1 MAQLPELP
9 ELPEELRSI
18 SLTELKKE
26 KLAQATELKRQV
38 LGALKDQEPIPNSL
52 AAREATRTAS
62 IIDGNR
68 RFRERQGRIDEAN
81 ANSVVSKLGLD
92 HEGYPG
98 MVINQLASFA
108 KDAAAL
114 GGNVLQ
120 APLDAYAFAE
130 EASVDAAAKEAY
142 GRYRTNQATDA
153 DMDLL
158 SQREMTF
165 GSAQMPAREG
175 AANLDRLERALKA
188 RGFSEKIDQLS
199 NWDSL
204 AGMGETEERTNSLM
218 RRATQDGTVTAVKG
232 AVSVPEMA
240 VGLADIVSG
249 GHAGKT
255 LEEAGFRPEEAR
267 EFLDTLKTWEQRYAD
282 ENVGQAEG
290 FWDTMEEIAANPS
303 VVPHAVGES
312 IPSML
317 AGGLFG
323 RGLQALGAGSKVAAA
338 AGEGLVMAGSAAE
351 GIRQQTADGL
361 LSLKQTAAAGG
372 TGVMG
377 SLVNRLS
384 GGLANKA
391 GLGDVDEALVKG
403 ALGTSTKPVVPRTV
417 GAAGLEGGEEA
428 VQSSGEQVLQNL
440 ALDRPYDEGVGNAAA
455 MGLVTG
461 TAMGSVMGGASREQ
475 KEALARYDDAQK
487 AADKAAET
495 GDVEALVN
503 PESATYNPV
512 LGARALMRHIEKA
525 DLAPEQ
531 KEAKSQELVSLVGD
545 MQASLD
551 KKKATLA
558 EYAPERVQE
567 MQAELDQ
574 RKTELAAVDPADTE
588 TVAEYTQY
596 ITALEKR
603 VAVRSDADSRKRAK
617 TAVETLETQLET
629 ARKFEQRVTG
639 KVAETAQATIKQAI
653 ETPDTV
659 EPTVLEKAVAESFTL
674 SMRNPE
680 ALTDSTLDYLINSPS
695 IKLDDA
701 QRKHLRFLSASR
713 VAENQLKDFG
723 AVSDEI
729 RLGSDKNKGMKQ
741 YRSWITSALN
751 ATTPDEVTARREIKD
766 LQNFAASHIKKVTAL
781 KSALDAIQKKGGS
794 VQVVPDA
801 EGNWGPVTQPLSMKA
816 MKEAGG
822 FTVTRASAG
831 RINEVRKEAA
841 ALKSLLNEMKSL
853 YKLRTSSVKQAPAVV
868 APTEP
873 VTVAETPRQEIA
885 KPVAEPAQATVA
897 EAPQEIP
904 QPTSEPVQD
913 PASVAEEV
921 EANVP
926 ANFVEQAAR
935 VSDLDAR
942 ERLLEGQKLLDA
954 NPQELDDD
962 GETAAENLYT
972 DMFNENSIREAFAP
986 VRARIARLASP
997 EFVQRMDAKIDELA
1011 ADQDLAAEEAAGI
1024 LQWMEGLADKQD
1036 DVQPDLFE
1044 EAVVD
1049 GRLKLFAEASGKPF
1063 EAANYLTQNRVAE
1076 DFEQVRHA
1084 KKPLTSVTDFM
1095 SKIKSG
1101 KAKFQSFIDSDLTD
1115 EQHGLLNRFVVA
1127 AEAWQDTLQG
1137 QLKRMKNKE
1146 GKILTESFAYDFMQ
1160 FLHDDDLNLE
1170 ENIATA
1176 LSVSAYGWIL
1186 EASGKPRLDN
1196 EEAVNAKIG
1205 RKQDLA
1211 VPPALMRL
1219 LSDVGTTRNLV
1230 VNRLGDMAIQA
1241 LGLRLKKDAPSDSH
1255 DRLRIALGAHTLAML
1270 EEQGIVEASTVSD
1283 KAVVDASRDKR
1294 EYNAGNHVFIRLV
1307 TKNGELNQQAQS
1319 IVESARQTEG
1329 AFNKVF
1335 GVESAVQFPA
1345 LTAPKMRPET
1355 HVKGLQKTPD
1365 LQWKILKK
1373 VAKRTSYLRA
1383 DSMQVVT
1390 LLNPEVFE
1398 QVAGVVLVDETKV
1411 HKAHRKSQEA
1421 KNDGLR
1427 REIAHL
1433 MEFFQQISKLDAS
1446 LDVPFHLTPTT
1457 SNNQRVM
1464 LKENGINPQTSKV
1477 HRFVTRM
1484 GGWVSNVS
1492 MGKGAGDTSLINF
1505 QLRVMEGLGIKSD
1518 EQSDE
1523 ATLAKWESIENDPT
1537 YRAAAQAIRDLIWN
1551 ETVTPESQEA
1561 ILAGVL
1567 KGKEKMH
1574 SFDALLGL
1582 ADYLQAKE
1590 SGKQVFTSHMMGEV
1604 DGKTNGPMLSLWL
1617 LGAMTQNLAPKGGFM
1632 LKSMDEKGFGAW
1644 KALGNLDLYQTLAS
1658 DMTFSMQEI
1667 TKEWSDRD
1675 YSIGLGGIDALYRF
1689 TGVLR
1694 AEDGS
1699 VSKDARNLVKTP
1711 LTGLMY
1717 GSSVFTALD
1726 AMAEETL
1733 DRVYARM
1740 ESLAA
1745 KKNKTPDSMEQIVR
1759 DINALLTLGMS
1770 KGKKMSS
1777 KQKYFLESQLL
1788 PETMTLEQGMEWEFS
1803 DKQASL
1809 FKGAFQVS
1817 LGKATRVSLQENLGD
1832 FMAARTQI
1840 NNTLQA
1846 AYAIYDQ
1853 MYALERGRYEEE
1865 LMDAG
1870 LMAFK
1875 RNKDEVRVP
1884 LHDLTAEQ
1892 TKVLRERVKAFE
1904 PRLHTASSQ
1913 TGSTEGA
1920 VFATQSER
1928 HLNSDPRYS
1937 SQIAFNGRPRMQVR
1951 AMTEM
1956 MKDPGVS
1963 GMAKSVQSTDSFI
1976 AMSSYAQVEALNV
1989 HDALGLAL
1997 KDMVKGANSLNKH
2010 TFEALLNYSIP
2021 EQTYQALERTV
2032 LALAER
2038 IETEGDAFD
2047 MDALRQIHVQIE
2059 KAFDK
2064 DVEGVP
2070 FDRLIPHV
2078 LDAAKYGA
2086 YAADQAKLNLLM
2098 EVDTLDQYTLEKG
2111 VYRVTDKDREA
2122 IEAKLKTLQP
2132 VLSAEV
2138 QAAAELLAEKAK
2150 GMQPGKA
2157 AEAQE
2162 EVVEE
2167 DDTQEL
2173 SPLEAALKAKP
2184 VMPAKEVFGLVEQAL
2199 LATPAGRVQNLNRKL
2214 LKMLANTVDA
2224 GLEIRYVTPNTP
2236 KSELKGEDVDNSL
2249 GWFTTEG
2256 GTPTIY
2262 LRSTDSQVGN
2272 LTPELVL
2279 HELVHGALA
2288 QTIEAELA
2296 ARTANPEHESEALD
2310 LIDDLELLRVQA
2322 EAFIAKDAQLQQNYA
2337 PAIENVHELISWGM
2351 TNQGFQRDV
2360 LNKMT
2365 FESQRKGPNGLIKA
2379 MRKFIDSVVGILFN
2393 GSSKT
2398 EKEQA
2403 ASALTALIT
2412 NTSGLFYE
2420 AGVTR
2425 NQQAGLTLRQ
2435 RATSQAAMD
2444 TLQVFDS
2451 LAQANKPMSQDQ
2463 TARLQALVSGV
2474 MSRLQ
2479 GPFGVLKAQMQST
2492 QATDPIAQIMQ
2503 AKVLGI
2509 LPFSADTAT
2518 AGIGLNEQETFALEL
2533 AQLTFQETLDSAEAQ
2548 GTRKQLVRL
2557 YEEARRNPNIRTA
2570 LNTQQWDHV
2579 FNSKGQGSE
2588 YLARFAALAMVWEP
2602 LHDQMS
2608 FETDKDTRKVSQMK
2622 LGERIQ
2628 WLWEQLLDALQHRL
2642 FKVYSGQQ
2650 ADEKLS
2656 VLARRLVD
2664 LEYRKQNRRTG
2675 PVGAA
2680 REQLEDALDGVS
2692 TKAKQQVLRV
2702 LESPMLDQH
2711 KNAFV
2716 RAASSIAAASVDD
2729 QVGQL
2734 VDAGKV
2740 LRDRLYQGKL
2750 GLMAGVIN
2758 EMREGNK
2765 VADLLLL
2772 STKFLETVRMK
2783 IKTDFAKM
2791 SLDSFAE
2798 NGEYL
2803 TQRMKDAVT
2812 KVALRTDMQSLLGPF
2827 DSAGLLDLMTDKAA
2841 RDKAIAQYEAQLS
2854 GPFKDAY
2861 IQGVKQ
2867 LAYRMAVKVKGY
2879 NTQQNAL
2886 GIALRLNTPDSTK
2899 VSLEEGREIAKV
2911 LDPLVSL
2918 YALEYTDANQR
2929 MQAAQVMR
2937 KELERDDKGNGIE
2950 VILKL
2955 HRHMQKESAEK
2966 LFKDSELLMM
2976 KGYLPEVYNPHTEI
2990 ITAPASEVARM
3001 VAQGYEVVGPLE
3013 QDDTDVVLKD
3023 LVLLRLTDRGLPNR
3037 QTGVVT
3043 YTGQHHKGTEVHAP
3057 LYSRNG
3063 YVDKHAARINRAI
3076 TRAVQAQ
3083 PIDPNYDPRKDSKV
3097 YMAPVINA
3105 VGEAA
3110 GYRYLMS
3117 EQMKD
3122 QLLERNNSF
3131 DLLLGA
3137 LESNIF
3143 DKSNVTQQNRKAFE
3157 ALKDQYDQEYTKN
3170 PDAYITFGPDSKDA
3184 SIRET
3189 WRILPPASKQALRDV
3204 WGSDN
3209 LMVRN
3214 DIYDQ
3219 TFGYSAYSL
3228 SKIMELDEAQR
3239 NFSEDMFFKMT
3250 DLMVRWQLKREG
3262 HTGVDLEDRAK
3273 RAALMIRR
3281 GEDRWMEV
3289 IRVVKDIL
3297 VVKTGM
3303 TLLWNVVSNYTQ
3315 LWLSGVPVV
3324 DIAKNSWV
3332 ALQGVLDYRKDESEL
3347 SALQAQLASGAVVGD
3362 VREMQQKILRLE
3374 NTLAKSPVRSLIEAG
3389 LLSSIVEDV
3398 DTADSDYSYKSR
3410 WVKSLEQHAD
3420 RVPDALKSVAKV
3432 AFVTHDTALYRVLSQ
3447 GTQVSDFVARYTLYQ
3462 QLISR
3467 KKNPL
3472 SHEDA
3477 VLKVSRAFVNYDKPS
3492 HQLLDYANRMGLVY
3506 FTKYYLRIQ
3515 HVIMDL
3521 MKENPARALM
3531 LLAFDGY
3538 LDGAQTLIDSAAVNQ
3553 FGNPLDIGAFKML
3566 DAWDETL
3573 PIQAISSLIK

>member
-1 MAQLPELP
+1 MTQLPEVS
-9 ELPEELRSI
+9 ESNEELA
-18 SLTELKKE
+18 LTELKKQR
-26 KLAQATELKRQV
+26 LAEASELKRQV
-38 LGALKDQEPIPNSL
+38 LGALKQKEPGPDTLQGRDAARRNAIIEGSDRYWAKQKRIDTANDNSL
-52 AAREATRTAS
+52 V
-62 IIDGNR
+62 G
-68 RFRERQGRIDEAN
+68 
-81 ANSVVSKLGLD
+81 KLGLD
-92 HEGYPG
+92 NDSYPG
-98 MVINQLASFA
+98 VVVDQLAAFA
-108 KDAAAL
+108 KEAAAR
-114 GGNVLQ
+114 GGAVIS
-120 APLDAYAFAE
+120 APLDAYASAE
-130 EASVDAAAKEAY
+130 ESVVSDEAKQAFA
-142 GRYRTNQATDA
+142 RLRNNQASDA
-153 DMDLL
+153 DRALLAEENWVPGSGMDQ
-158 SQREMTF
+158 S
-165 GSAQMPAREG
+165 
-175 AANLDRLERALKA
+175 NLARLERALKV
-188 RGFSEKIDQLS
+188 RGVTAKIDDLS

-204 AGMGETEERTNSLM
+204 VSMGQTEERTNSVAQ
-218 RRATQDGTVTAVKG
+218 RVAQDGAITAVKG
-232 AVSVPEMA
+232 AIRVPEMA

-249 GHAGKT
+249 GHAGKK

-267 EFLDTLKTWEQRYAD
+267 EFLDSLKTWEQQYAD
-282 ENVGQAEG
+282 QNVGQAEG

-312 IPSML
+312 LPAMF
-317 AGGLFG
+317 AGGLMG

-351 GIRQQTADGL
+351 GIRQQTEDGL
-361 LSLKQTAAAGG
+361 LSLKQAAAAGG

-377 SLVNRLS
+377 SLVNRL
-384 GGLANKA
+384 GRGLADRA
-391 GLGDVDEALVKG
+391 GLGDIDEALVRG
-403 ALGTSTKPVVPRTV
+403 SLGTSTKPVVPRTG
-417 GAAGLEGGEEA
+417 GAAGIEGGEELL
-428 VQSSGEQVLQNL
+428 QSSGEQVLQNY
-440 ALDRPYDEGVGNAAA
+440 ALDRPLDQGVGNAAA

-461 TAMGSVMGGASREQ
+461 AAMGSVMGGASREQ

-487 AADKAAET
+487 ASDKAAET
-495 GDVEALVN
+495 GDVQALVN
-503 PESATYNPV
+503 PESPVYNPV

-525 DLAPEQ
+525 DLSPEQ
-531 KEAKSQELVSLVGD
+531 KEAKSQELVSLVGG

-558 EYAPERVQE
+558 EYAPERVQA
-567 MQAELDQ
+567 MQTELDQ
-574 RKTELAAVDPADTE
+574 RKAELASVDPSDVE
-588 TVAEYTQY
+588 TTNEYNEY

-603 VAVRSDADSRKRAK
+603 IAVRSDEGSRKRAEN
-617 TAVETLETQLET
+617 AVEVLKNQLET
-629 ARKFEQRVTG
+629 ARKYEERVTG

-659 EPTVLEKAVAESFTL
+659 EPAVLEKAVAESFTL

-695 IKLDDA
+695 IQLDDA

-781 KSALDAIQKKGGS
+781 KSALDSIQKKGGS
-794 VQVVPDA
+794 VQVVPYED
-801 EGNWGPVTQPLSMKA
+801 GSWGPAKQPLSMQA
-816 MKEAGG
+816 MKDVAG

-831 RINEVRKEAA
+831 RINEIRKEAA
-841 ALKSLLNEMKSL
+841 ALKSLLTEMKSL
-853 YKLRTSSVKQAPAVV
+853 YKLRIPSANAVPAAAVEPAP
-868 APTEP
+868 
-873 VTVAETPRQEIA
+873 VAETPRQKSV
-885 KPVAEPAQATVA
+885 KPVEAPVA

-913 PASVAEEV
+913 PAPVAEEV
-921 EANVP
+921 EAAVP
-926 ANFVEQAAR
+926 ASFVEQAAR

-942 ERLLEGQKLLDA
+942 ERLLEGQKLLDS
-954 NPQELDDD
+954 NTEELDDA

-997 EFVQRMDAKIDELA
+997 EFVQRMDAKINELA
-1011 ADQDLAAEEAAGI
+1011 TDQELAAEEAADI
-1024 LQWMEGLADKQD
+1024 LRWMEGLADKQD
-1036 DVQPDLFE
+1036 EVQPDLFD

-1049 GRLKLFAEASGKPF
+1049 GRLKLFAQASGKPF
-1063 EAANYLTQNRVAE
+1063 EAAQYLKQNRVAE

-1084 KKPLTSVTDFM
+1084 KKPLTSVTNFM

-1101 KAKFQSFIDSDLTD
+1101 KVKFQSFIEGTLTD
-1115 EQHGLLNRFVVA
+1115 EQHGLLNRFVKA
-1127 AEAWQDTLQG
+1127 ASDWQPTFQG

-1146 GKILTESFAYDFMQ
+1146 GDILTESFAYDFMQ

-1170 ENIATA
+1170 ENISTA
-1176 LSVSAYGWIL
+1176 MSVSAYGWIL
-1186 EASGKPRLDN
+1186 EAAGKPRLDN

-1219 LSDVGTTRNLV
+1219 LADVGTTRNLV
-1230 VNRLGDMAIQA
+1230 VNRLGDMAIQT

-1255 DRLRIALGAHTLAML
+1255 DRLRIALGGHILAML
-1270 EEQGIVEASTVSD
+1270 EEQGIVEASTVTD
-1283 KAVVDASRDKR
+1283 KAVVEASRDKR

-1335 GVESAVQFPA
+1335 GIESAVQFPA

-1373 VAKRTSYLRA
+1373 VSKRTTYLRA

-1390 LLNPEVFE
+1390 QLNPEIFE
-1398 QVAGVVLVDETKV
+1398 QIAGVVKVDETKV
-1411 HKAHRKSQEA
+1411 HKAHRKGQEA

-1427 REIAHL
+1427 REIANL
-1433 MEFFQQISKLDAS
+1433 MEYFQQISKIDAS

-1505 QLRVMEGLGIKSD
+1505 QLRVMEGLGVKSD

-1523 ATLAKWESIENDPT
+1523 ATLAKWDSIENDPT
-1537 YRAAAQAIRDLIWN
+1537 YRAAAQAINDLIWK
-1551 ETVTPESQEA
+1551 ERVTPESQEA

-1574 SFDALLGL
+1574 SFDALIGL

-1590 SGKQVFTSHMMGEV
+1590 TGKQVFTSHMMGEV

-1617 LGAMTQNLAPKGGFM
+1617 LGAMTQHLAPKGGFM
-1632 LKSMDEKGFGAW
+1632 LKSMDEKSFGAW
-1644 KALGNLDLYQTLAS
+1644 KAMGNLDLYQTLAS

-1667 TKEWSDRD
+1667 TEGWALRD
-1675 YSIGLGGIDALYRF
+1675 YSIGLEGIDALYRF

-1745 KKNKTPDSMEQIVR
+1745 KKNKSPDSMEQIVR
-1759 DINALLTLGMS
+1759 DINAMLTLGMS
-1770 KGKKMSS
+1770 KGKKLSS
-1777 KQKYFLESQLL
+1777 KQKHFLESQLL

-1809 FKGAFQVS
+1809 FKEAFQAS

-1832 FMAARTQI
+1832 FMAARTLI

-1853 MYALERGRYEEE
+1853 MYALERRRYEEE

-1875 RNKDEVRVP
+1875 RNKDEVLVP

-1892 TKVLRERVKAFE
+1892 NNVLRERVKAFE

-1913 TGSTEGA
+1913 SGSIEGA

-2021 EQTYQALERTV
+2021 EQTYLALERTA

-2038 IETEGDAFD
+2038 IETEGEAFD
-2047 MDALRQIHVQIE
+2047 LDALRQVHLQIKE
-2059 KAFDK
+2059 SFGKE
-2064 DVEGVP
+2064 VEGLP
-2070 FDRLIPHV
+2070 FDRLIAHA
-2078 LDAAKYGA
+2078 LDAAKYAA
-2086 YAADQAKLNLLM
+2086 YSADNAKLNLLM
-2098 EVDTLDQYTLEKG
+2098 EVDTVDQYTLEKG

-2150 GMQPGKA
+2150 GLQPAKA
-2157 AEAQE
+2157 AEAQQE
-2162 EVVEE
+2162 TVEE

-2214 LKMLANTVDA
+2214 LKLLANTVDA

-2262 LRSTDSQVGN
+2262 LRSSDSLVGN

-2296 ARTANPEHESEALD
+2296 ARKANPEHESEALD

-2351 TNQGFQRDV
+2351 TNQGFMRDV
-2360 LNKMT
+2360 LNVMT
-2365 FESQRKGPNGLIKA
+2365 FESQRKESSGLIKA
-2379 MRKFIDSVVGILFN
+2379 MRKFINSVVGILFE
-2393 GSSKT
+2393 GSTKT

-2425 NQQAGLTLRQ
+2425 NQQTGLTLRQ
-2435 RATSQAAMD
+2435 RATSQTAMD

-2451 LAQANKPMSQDQ
+2451 LAQASKPMSQDQ

-2474 MSRLQ
+2474 MARLQ

-2492 QATDPIAQIMQ
+2492 QATDPLTQMMQ

-2509 LPFSADTAT
+2509 LPFSAGTAT
-2518 AGIGLNEQETFALEL
+2518 AGIDLNEQETFALEL
-2533 AQLTFQETLDSAEAQ
+2533 AQLTFQETLDSEFAQ

-2628 WLWEQLLDALQHRL
+2628 WIWNQLLNVLQHRL
-2642 FKVYSGQQ
+2642 FQVYAGQR

-2729 QVGQL
+2729 RLGQII
-2734 VDAGKV
+2734 DAGKV
-2740 LRDRLYQGKL
+2740 LRDRMYQGKL

-2772 STKFLETVRMK
+2772 STKYLETVRMK

-2791 SLDSFAE
+2791 SLNSFAE

-2803 TQRMKDAVT
+2803 TQKMKDAVT

-2827 DSAGLLDLMTDKAA
+2827 DSAGLPDLMTDKAA

-2861 IQGVKQ
+2861 IQGAKQ

-2886 GIALRLNTPDSTK
+2886 GIALRLNTPDATK
-2899 VSLEEGREIAKV
+2899 ITLEEGREIAKT

-2918 YALEYTDANQR
+2918 YALEYTDDTQR

-2937 KELERDDKGNGIE
+2937 KELERDDSGNGIE

-2990 ITAPASEVARM
+2990 ITAPASEVERM
-3001 VAQGYEVVGPLE
+3001 KAQGYEVVGPLE
-3013 QDDTDVVLKD
+3013 QDDTDIVLKD

-3063 YVDKHAARINRAI
+3063 YANKHAARINRAI

-3083 PIDPNYDPRKDSKV
+3083 PVDPNYDPRKDDKV
-3097 YMAPVINA
+3097 YMAPVFNA

-3122 QLLERNNSF
+3122 RLLERNNSF
-3131 DLLLGA
+3131 DLLLGT

-3157 ALKDQYDQEYTKN
+3157 ALKEQYDQEYASN
-3170 PDAYITFGPDSKDA
+3170 PDAYITFGPDSTDA
-3184 SIRET
+3184 AVRET
-3189 WRILPPASKQALRDV
+3189 WRVLPEASKAALKDV

-3239 NFSEDMFFKMT
+3239 NFAEDMFFKMA

-3297 VVKTGM
+3297 VVKTGA
-3303 TLLWNVVSNYTQ
+3303 TLLWNIISNYTQ
-3315 LWLSGVPVV
+3315 LWLSGVPIV

-3347 SALQAQLASGAVVGD
+3347 SALRAQLASGAVVGD
-3362 VREMQQKILRLE
+3362 VREVEQKILRLE
-3374 NTLAKSPVRSLIEAG
+3374 NTLAKSPVHSLIEAG

-3398 DTADSDYSYKSR
+3398 DTAESDYSYKSR

-3420 RVPDALKSVAKV
+3420 RVPDALKTVAKV
-3432 AFVTHDTALYRVLSQ
+3432 AFVTHDTALYRVLSK

-3462 QLISR
+3462 QLVSR

-3472 SHEDA
+3472 SHEEA

-3492 HQLLDYANRMGLVY
+3492 HQLLDYANRVGLVY

-3521 MKENPARALM
+3521 VKENPARALM

-3538 LDGAQTLIDSAAVNQ
+3538 LDGAQTIVDSAAINQ
-3553 FGNPLDIGAFKML
+3553 VGNPLDVGAFKML